1 MGGKDFV
8 LKIKG
13 TVGRTPK
20 GLYDEPLVSKP
31 ESYDSRYISFHAVD
45 LRPPMP
51 SYSAIYDGEMWAHY
65 GPGWNRQYSIVA
77 ATSPGVAQ
85 ACNLYDKGRDM
96 FLSYTREDGN
106 MSSRTVATP
115 GIIYREILPSVTRL
129 GRPDKSPTDV
139 ALRCGMEDELPDTIE
154 SSAGGAGG
162 RAKPKK
168 PLNEQCADPLFTRSV
183 MQERYPEIEVYHC
196 DVKTGV
202 ATLLA

>member
-13 TVGRTPK
+13 TVGSTPK
-20 GLYDEPLVSKP
+20 GLYDAPLVSRP
-31 ESYDSRYISFHAVD
+31 EEYDARYISFHAVD

-65 GPGWNRQYSIVA
+65 GPGWDRKYSIVA
-77 ATSPGVAQ
+77 ALSPGVAQ
-85 ACNLYDKGRDM
+85 ACNLFDKDRDM
-96 FLSYTREDGN
+96 FLPYTRDDGN

-115 GIIYREILPSVTRL
+115 GIIYREILPSVTRI
-129 GRPDKSPTDV
+129 GRPGKSPTDV
-139 ALRCGMEDELPDTIE
+139 AQRCDMEDEMPDAVE
-154 SSAGGAGG
+154 SQGRRGA
-162 RAKPKK
+162 PKK
-168 PLNEQCADPLFTRSV
+168 PLNPQCADPLFTRSV

>member
-20 GLYDEPLVSKP
+20 SLYEEPLVSRP
-31 ESYDSRYISFHAVD
+31 EAYDARYISFHAVD

-65 GPGWNRQYSIVA
+65 GPNWDRQYSIVA
-77 ATSPGVAQ
+77 AVSPGVAQ
-85 ACNLYDKGRDM
+85 ACNLYDQGRDM
-96 FLSYTREDGN
+96 FLPYTRADGN

-129 GRPDKSPTDV
+129 GRPGSSPTDV
-139 ALRCGMEDELPDTIE
+139 ALRCGMEDHEMPD
-154 SSAGGAGG
+154 AVQGQGRGGQ
-162 RAKPKK
+162 KK
-168 PLNEQCADPLFTRSV
+168 PLNKQCEDPLFTRSV
-183 MQERYPEIEVYHC
+183 MQERYPEIEASRAVQAR
-196 DVKTGV
+196 VIGI
-202 ATLLA
+202 A